1 MAVILDGKVVA
12 QQLNEQTAQRV
23 AKLTKQPI
31 LAVLYD
37 QTNGGSDLYVG
48 MKSRA
53 ATKVAMGTRDINIT
67 AGQTTEEVIAIVE
80 QLNQD
85 AAVTGILIQSPL
97 PKGINERRVFSAVA
111 PHKDADGLTATNQ
124 GLLFADIY
132 TDYTV
137 AATPKGVMT
146 LLSAY
151 DIALEGKKA
160 LVIGRSQLFG
170 RPMAALLTN
179 ANATVTL
186 AHRYTPAED
195 LKAYLK
201 EADIVAVGVGIP
213 HFIQADDLKS
223 GTVVVDVGMNVV
235 DGKAT
240 GDVDFQAAQ
249 AVASH
254 ITPVPGGVGPMT
266 IATLLENTI
275 ELAEKYSR

>member
-1 MAVILDGKVVA
+1 MAKILDGKAVA
-12 QQLNEQTAQRV
+12 QTLNAQTTQRV
-23 AKLTKQPI
+23 AQLAKQPV

-53 ATKVAMGTRDINIT
+53 AAKVGMGTRDINIT
-67 AGQTTEEVIAIVE
+67 DGQTTEEVIAVVE
-80 QLNQD
+80 RLNQD
-85 AAVTGILIQSPL
+85 PDVTGILVQSPL
-97 PKGINERRVFSAVA
+97 PKGINERQVFSAVA

-137 AATPKGVMT
+137 AATPKGVMS
-146 LLSAY
+146 LLAAY
-151 DIALEGKKA
+151 DIELQGKKA

-170 RPMAALLTN
+170 RPMAALFTN

-186 AHRYTPAED
+186 AHRYTPADD
-195 LKAYLK
+195 LKAFLK

-213 HFIQADDLKS
+213 HFIQAQDLKE
-223 GTVVVDVGMNVV
+223 GAVVIDVGMNVV

-240 GDVDFQAAQ
+240 GDVDFEAAQ
-249 AVASH
+249 SVASY

-266 IATLLENTI
+266 IATLLENTV
-275 ELAEKYSR
+275 ELAEKYGQ